1 MKLTS
6 RLHSPALARWAR
18 TLQRQWL
25 ALNTKERRQI
35 IILAILAS
43 GALIWLLG
51 IRPALQTRQY
61 WRQELPRLHRQA
73 AELEQLLQ
81 HWGQAPA
88 KASPAARPWTML
100 LQDSLKQA
108 GLNAHIRVVEPD
120 IHLDFTAATSAS
132 DLIGWLVPASER
144 LGLSVQHV
152 RMERL
157 ETAGRPAPESEYID
171 QLDAPVTALV
181 QLQIRQQPWDGP
193 PHDTP

>member
-6 RLHSPALARWAR
+6 RLHSPALARWMR
-18 TLQRQWL
+18 TLQSQWL
-25 ALNTKERRQI
+25 ALSIKERRQI
-35 IILAILAS
+35 IVLAFLVS
-43 GALIWLLG
+43 VTLIWLLAV
-51 IRPALQTRQY
+51 RPALQARQH
-61 WRQELPRLHRQA
+61 WQQELPRLHRQA

-81 HWGQAPA
+81 RRGQSPATAP
-88 KASPAARPWTML
+88 PAARPWAAL
-100 LQDSLKQA
+100 LQDSLEHA
-108 GLNAHIRVVEPD
+108 GLNAHIRVVDPD
-120 IHLDFTAATSAS
+120 IHLDFAAATSAS

-157 ETAGRPAPESEYID
+157 GTVGRPAPEPEHID

-193 PHDTP
+193 SHDTP